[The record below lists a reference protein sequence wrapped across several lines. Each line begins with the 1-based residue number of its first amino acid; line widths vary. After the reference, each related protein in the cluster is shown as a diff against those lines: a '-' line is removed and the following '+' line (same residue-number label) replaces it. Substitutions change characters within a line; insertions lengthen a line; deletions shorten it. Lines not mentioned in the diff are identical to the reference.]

1 MWIRIAGIG
10 ASNTHPDVEEIKKVQ
25 KRVEELSMAEL
36 IVENKSEFPIT
47 SKILD
52 DLLLK
57 QEIYWPQRSRV
68 SWLKHG
74 DRNTKFFHSKA
85 S

>member
-1 MWIRIAGIG
+1 MWIRIVGIG

-25 KRVEELSMAEL
+25 KRVEELSMAEP
-36 IVENKSEFPIT
+36 IVENKSEFPTT

-57 QEIYWPQRSRV
+57 QEIYWAQRSRV